1 MNLDNKS
8 VLITGANRGIGRA
21 LVDEAL
27 RRGAKRVYAG
37 TRGPLQIGDE
47 RITPL
52 ALDVTSVAQ
61 IQQAARKIDSLDV
74 LINNAGIAI
83 YDDLSDVAVTEK
95 HLAVNFLGPLR
106 MTQAFLP
113 QLKRAKGAIVNN
125 LSMVG
130 LAALPLI
137 PSYSISKA
145 AALNMSQSFR
155 ALLTASGV
163 TVHSVVLGP
172 IDTDMNRGFEIPKAS
187 PESAA
192 RGIFDGLEKGEEY
205 IFPDPASESI
215 AENWR
220 GGVVKALEEQ
230 FKTFLPESATVL
242 A

>member
-1 MNLDNKS
+1 MNIEKKT

-37 TRGPLQIGDE
+37 SRGPLRIADE
-47 RITPL
+47 RVTSL
-52 ALDVTSVAQ
+52 TLDVTSVAQ
-61 IQQAARKIDSLDV
+61 IQQAAHEIDSLDV

-83 YDDLSDVAVTEK
+83 YDDLSDLEVTEK
-95 HLAVNFLGPLR
+95 HLAVNFVGPLR

-125 LSMVG
+125 LSLVG

-155 ALLTASGV
+155 AFLAPIGV

-187 PESAA
+187 TETAA
-192 RGIFDGLEKGEEY
+192 RGIFDCLEKGEEY

-215 AENWR
+215 AEGWR
-220 GGVVKALEEQ
+220 GGIVKALEEQ
-230 FKTFLPESATVL
+230 FKAFLPENAAV

>member
-1 MNLDNKS
+1 MNIENKT

-37 TRGPLQIGDE
+37 SRGPLRIADE
-47 RITPL
+47 RVTSL
-52 ALDVTSVAQ
+52 TLDVTSVAQ
-61 IQQAARKIDSLDV
+61 IQQAAHEIDSLDV

-83 YDDLSDVAVTEK
+83 YDDLSDLEVTEK
-95 HLAVNFLGPLR
+95 HLAVNFVGPLR

-125 LSMVG
+125 LSLVG

-155 ALLTASGV
+155 AFLAPIGV

-187 PESAA
+187 TETAA

-215 AENWR
+215 AEGWR
-220 GGVVKALEEQ
+220 GGIVKALEEQ
-230 FKTFLPESATVL
+230 FKAFLPENAAV

>member
-1 MNLDNKS
+1 MNIEKKT

-37 TRGPLQIGDE
+37 SRGPLRIADE
-47 RITPL
+47 RVTSL
-52 ALDVTSVAQ
+52 TLDVTSVAQ
-61 IQQAARKIDSLDV
+61 IQQAAHEIDSLDV
-74 LINNAGIAI
+74 LINNAGIDI
-83 YDDLSDVAVTEK
+83 YDDLSDLEVTEK
-95 HLAVNFLGPLR
+95 HLAVNFVGPLR

-125 LSMVG
+125 LSLVG

-155 ALLTASGV
+155 AFLAPIGV

-187 PESAA
+187 TETAA

-215 AENWR
+215 AEGWR
-220 GGVVKALEEQ
+220 GGIVKALEEQ
-230 FKTFLPESATVL
+230 FKAFLPENAAV